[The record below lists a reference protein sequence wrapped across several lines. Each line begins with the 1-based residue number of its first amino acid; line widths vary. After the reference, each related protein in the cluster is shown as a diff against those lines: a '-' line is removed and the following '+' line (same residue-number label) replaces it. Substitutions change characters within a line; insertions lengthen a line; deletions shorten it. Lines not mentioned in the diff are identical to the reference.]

1 MVDVLLGDVWC
12 VTVRIDVLVKPH
24 GTKREG
30 SVGNFMEVE
39 KKGGEEHGVM
49 STVISSINMWNR
61 PMRLVWEETVVDA
74 STSVGS
80 LSVCHRPKSLLFA
93 KQTARRVCCVDC
105 FF

>member
-1 MVDVLLGDVWC
+1 MYECTNQYRVRVRVRNLLDEESVD
-12 VTVRIDVLVKPH
+12 
-24 GTKREG
+24 
-30 SVGNFMEVE
+30 NFMEVE
-39 KKGGEEHGVM
+39 KKGGEERGVV

-61 PMRLVWEETVVDA
+61 PMRLVWEEAVVDA

>member
-1 MVDVLLGDVWC
+1 MYECTNQYRVRVRVRNLLDEESVD
-12 VTVRIDVLVKPH
+12 
-24 GTKREG
+24 
-30 SVGNFMEVE
+30 NFMEVE

-61 PMRLVWEETVVDA
+61 PMRLVWEEAVVDA

>member
-1 MVDVLLGDVWC
+1 MCDCTDRC
-12 VTVRIDVLVKPH
+12 T
-24 GTKREG
+24 REASWDEERG
-30 SVGNFMEVE
+30 KCWQLQEVE

-61 PMRLVWEETVVDA
+61 PMRLVWEEAVVDA

-93 KQTARRVCCVDC
+93 KQTARRMCCVDC